1 MQKGDIITINA
12 TIERVAGKAI
22 IVKVKSGGTYFISEE
37 DINTIRP
44 KIEIPEGDKRKGK

>member
-12 TIERVAGKAI
+12 TIEKVDGKTI
-22 IVKVKSGGTYFISEE
+22 IVRVKSGGTYFISEE

-44 KIEIPEGDKRKGK
+44 KIEKPEGDKRRGK